1 MLKRLAEAN
10 LAAVPRGAP
19 RRRGI
24 CSRPAVT
31 HNSGAGVGRGGQRR
45 SLTVML
51 RDTERKQEATR
62 AAAAPARQLL
72 CDFYRA
78 ESFERGRRN
87 EPISHEIDFSDKQ
100 GADES
105 FRGPIPPFRLLC
117 LNFLIT
123 FEPQYIFNN
132 WISHMCRQSL
142 SLPNFGFR
150 SVYQPFPQ
158 GRKMTRPYKAEELN
172 SILNKL
178 SLVHEG
184 KTKENATFSRLLI
197 NRTGATSAVP

>member
-1 MLKRLAEAN
+1 MLQA
-10 LAAVPRGAP
+10 
-19 RRRGI
+19 
-24 CSRPAVT
+24 SSHT
-31 HNSGAGVGRGGQRR
+31 QQRR
-45 SLTVML
+45 WSWQRWSTP
-51 RDTERKQEATR
+51 RSYRHAERHREETGSDPGRSSA
-62 AAAAPARQLL
+62 ARQLL
-72 CDFYRA
+72 GDFYRA

-178 SLVHEG
+178 SLVHGG